1 MMRPHLQGDPV
12 LDKELKSAIQGA
24 YSQFLDAKGLR
35 ARFAQKEMIAAIARQ
50 IGQVM
55 QDGSGVRL
63 GENHVLAVEAGTGTG
78 KTIAYLLAALP
89 IAKARDKTLIVST
102 ATVALQEQLIHKDL
116 PELLEKTDIDFRFQI
131 AKGRRRYLCLNK
143 LEASLEQQDGLNQMA
158 LYEDEMALRLGPE
171 DLKLYKSL
179 MDEYASGRWSGDRD
193 ELSVELDE
201 AVWFPLTSDHHQC
214 TNRRCAN
221 FSACPF
227 FRSRADLEQVDLIVV
242 NHDLVLA
249 DLSLGGGAILPE
261 PSDSIYLFDEAHH
274 LGEKATGHFALSMR
288 TKASEKQLKGYEK
301 LFKQL
306 LDESDNAL
314 TIKDSVERM
323 QRPLQEVLHALGA
336 LDLRLDEELLLLNDG
351 DRRRRYNRGEV
362 PEDIRNLALNLSVA
376 LSRLDALLETLL
388 AKVKEALDTEGSEL
402 DRGFAERWTP
412 VLGTHWGRVQR
423 MTWLARSYASVDE
436 EGVPPTARWLV
447 KHESEMGIDTEIH
460 SAPVSARNH
469 LQDLLWNHCFGAV
482 LTSATL
488 TALGSFET
496 LFAQLG
502 LPLDTPALRLASPFD
517 YSTKARLEVPLMRSD
532 PGKADEHTD
541 EVAEWLARELPAITA
556 GLVLFTSWRQMN
568 RVMEL
573 LPDSLKD
580 RIIPQGDLSKQM
592 MLETHR
598 ARIDAGGSSILF
610 GLASFAEGVDL
621 PGDYL
626 KDVII
631 AKLPFSVPD
640 DPVDA
645 TLAEWVEERGGNA
658 FQDISVPAASVK
670 LTQAVGRLL
679 RTETDSGRVV
689 LLDRRVVTRRYGQ
702 ALLDALPPFQR
713 VIHR

>member
-1 MMRPHLQGDPV
+1 MRPHLQGNPV

-143 LEASLEQQDGLNQMA
+143 LESSLEQQDGLNQMA
-158 LYEDEMALRLGPE
+158 LYEDEIALRLGPE

-227 FRSRADLEQVDLIVV
+227 FRSRADLEQADLIVV

-436 EGVPPTARWLV
+436 EGIPPTARWLV

-598 ARIDAGGSSILF
+598 SRIDAGGSSILF

>member
-1 MMRPHLQGDPV
+1 M
-12 LDKELKSAIQGA
+12 LDKELKATIQGA

-50 IGQVM
+50 IGGVM
-55 QDGSGVRL
+55 QDGSGTRL
-63 GENHVLAVEAGTGTG
+63 GEKHVVAVEAGTGTG

-89 IAKARDKTLIVST
+89 IAQARDKTLIVST

-116 PELLEKTDIDFRFQI
+116 PELLEKTDLSFRFQI

-143 LEASLEQQDGLNQMA
+143 LESSLEQQDGLNQMA

-201 AVWFPLTSDHHQC
+201 AVWYPLTADHHQC

-227 FRSRADLEQVDLIVV
+227 FRSRAELEQADLIVV

-261 PSDSIYLFDEAHH
+261 PSDAIYLFDEAHH

-288 TKASEKQLKGYEK
+288 TKASEKQLKGYDK

-314 TIKDSVERM
+314 IIKDSVERM
-323 QRPLQEVLHALGA
+323 QRPVQEVLHALGA

-362 PEDIRNLALNLSVA
+362 PEALRDLSRNLSVA
-376 LSRLDALLETLL
+376 LTRLDGLMETLL
-388 AKVKEALDTEGSEL
+388 AKVKEALEAEGSEL
-402 DRGFAERWTP
+402 DRGFAERWAP
-412 VLGTHWGRVQR
+412 VLGSNWARLQR
-423 MTWLARSYASVDE
+423 MSWLARSFATQDE
-436 EGVPPTARWLV
+436 AGAPPTARWLV
-447 KHESEMGIDTEIH
+447 KYENEMGVDTEMH
-460 SAPVSARNH
+460 SAPVSAREH
-469 LQDLLWNHCFGAV
+469 LHQLLWDQCYGAV

-496 LFAQLG
+496 LFTQLG
-502 LPLDTPALRLASPFD
+502 LPVDTPALRLASPFD
-517 YSTKARLEVPLMRSD
+517 YTSKARLEVPVMSSD

-541 EVAEWLARELPAITA
+541 EVAEWLGRELRQLKAV
-556 GLVLFTSWRQMN
+556 LVLFTSWRQMN
-568 RVMEL
+568 RVIEL
-573 LPDSLKD
+573 LDDELLE
-580 RIIPQGDLSKQM
+580 RVIPQGDLSKQV
-592 MLETHR
+592 MLQTHR
-598 ARIDAGGSSILF
+598 ERIDAGKSSILF

-631 AKLPFSVPD
+631 CKLPFSVPD

-679 RTETDSGRVV
+679 RTESDSGRVV

>member
-1 MMRPHLQGDPV
+1 M